1 MEKPK
6 VLSLSPLPT
15 GVIQMYIA
23 PYLSGKEVE
32 IIAMEKYEEEKFK
45 EIIKEVDVLLGDF
58 SFNIPINREMLKD
71 AKKLKLVQQPT
82 VGYQHIDTEGIAK
95 LNIPVAN
102 TAGANDISV
111 AEHTIMMALAL
122 LKKLFYTHQRTQGG
136 DWVQVEMFS
145 LGVFELYDKVWG
157 IVGCGRI
164 GREVI
169 KRILPFGV
177 KVQYYDKFRLD
188 ETKEQDLNIT
198 YVPFDKLLR
207 TSDIISLHLPL
218 TGETKHL
225 LDEKRLSLIKPHA
238 IVINVAR
245 GELIDELSLSQKLKQ
260 KAIAGAAVD
269 VFSQEPVE
277 KDNPLLSCPNV
288 ILTPHIA
295 GATNEAR
302 GRIIKK
308 AIENVIRVLEGQKPV
323 DVVNGV
329 V

>member
-6 VLSLSPLPT
+6 VLSLSPLPSC
-15 GVIQMYIA
+15 VIQMYVA
-23 PYLSGKEVE
+23 PYLSGREVE

-45 EIIKEVDVLLGDF
+45 EIIKDTDVLLGDF
-58 SFNIPINREMLKD
+58 SFNIPVTGEMLKE

-82 VGYQHIDTEGIAK
+82 VGYQHIDLEGIAK

-111 AEHTIMMALAL
+111 AEHTIMVAMAL
-122 LKKLFYTHQRTQGG
+122 LKKLFYTHNKTMQGE
-136 DWVQVEMFS
+136 WVQVEMFS
-145 LGVFELYDKVWG
+145 LGVFELQDKTWG
-157 IVGCGRI
+157 VVGCGRI

-169 KRILPFGV
+169 KRILPFGA
-177 KVQYYDKFRLD
+177 KIQYYDKFRLD
-188 ETKEQDLNIT
+188 EAKEQELNIT
-198 YVPFDKLLR
+198 YIPFDKLLR

-218 TGETKHL
+218 TEETKHL

-245 GELIDELSLSQKLKQ
+245 GELIDEVALSHKLKQ

-269 VFSQEPVE
+269 VFSQEPIS
-277 KDNPLLSCPNV
+277 KDNPLLSCPNI
-288 ILTPHIA
+288 ILTPHVA

-308 AIENVIRVLEGQKPV
+308 AIENVVRVLEGHKPL